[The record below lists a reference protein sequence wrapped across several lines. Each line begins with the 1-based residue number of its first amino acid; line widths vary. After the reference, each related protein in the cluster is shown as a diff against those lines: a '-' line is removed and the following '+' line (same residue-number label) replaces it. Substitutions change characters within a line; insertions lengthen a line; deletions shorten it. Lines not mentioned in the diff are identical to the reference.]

1 MNNAIAAF
9 YDAIAAA
16 DLAVQKHVRACRAWN
31 QSDRSQAFPQMAEGE
46 DTAVLGRVS
55 CVLSPAPQSSRTNAS
70 RKNWKLDG
78 KRVSQAVA
86 MEALHAMVAEA
97 PAAQEAVMVDG
108 ETISAASAIVQGST
122 LVAAG
127 GQVQVGVL
135 QDSPTT
141 VDRYRTCDFGKRTMQ
156 ELMHFT
162 PNLLDYVDE
171 GGQVMMGSS
180 AHMAGM
186 REGHEVEDLIYQV
199 SRAWA
204 HMRRYRNER
213 AVMALT
219 RKTAVVLLGRM
230 RMALDLAWDKSQD
243 ERNVQARRIYL
254 ALRLDME
261 KLKDSFA
268 KSVDGAK

>member
-1 MNNAIAAF
+1 MHNAIAAF

-16 DLAVQKHVRACRAWN
+16 DIAVQKHVRACRVWN
-31 QSDRSQAFPQMAEGE
+31 QSDRSQAFPQMVEGE

-70 RKNWKLDG
+70 RKNWKVDG

-97 PAAQEAVMVDG
+97 SADQEAVVIEG
-108 ETISAASAIVQGST
+108 ETISAASAIAQAANIAQGIPT
-122 LVAAG
+122 VVTAT
-127 GQVQVGVL
+127 
-135 QDSPTT
+135 QDGYT
-141 VDRYRTCDFGKRTMQ
+141 TCDFGKRTMK
-156 ELMHFT
+156 ELVHFCDG
-162 PNLLDYVDE
+162 LIAYVDE
-171 GGQVMMGSS
+171 GGQVEMGSS
-180 AHMAGM
+180 PHMAGM

-199 SRAWA
+199 NRAWSFMNRWK
-204 HMRRYRNER
+204 HDR

-219 RKTAVVLLGRM
+219 RTTAVVLLGRM
-230 RMALDLAWDKSQD
+230 RMALDLAWDLSQD
-243 ERNVQARRIYL
+243 GRDVEARRTFL
-254 ALRLDME
+254 ALRGDMW